1 MVQADATKAKL
12 GKGSARDATLKLSK
26 FFLMSFLCRLLISVV
41 VETFS
46 FAAFVCVSSRAVR
59 VFSQGCWPAVVAR
72 NLLSSLPS

>member
-41 VETFS
+41 VETFPLS
-46 FAAFVCVSSRAVR
+46 LLFV
-59 VFSQGCWPAVVAR
+59 
-72 NLLSSLPS
+72 